1 MDMESGAERIVRSL
15 VDVGPATATVLAD
28 RLGVTPGAVRRHL
41 DPMLDKGLLT
51 AGDQAPYG
59 PRTERGRGRPARV
72 YAVTDA
78 GREWLPKGYE
88 ALSVELLRFL
98 RDEVGP
104 DAVVSFATARLG
116 DQRERYAA
124 ALEEVTAQERPYALA
139 QLLTQ
144 EGFAATVDVAGS
156 PIEGTQICQHH
167 CPVGHAAAEF
177 PQLCDAEGAM
187 FSELLDT
194 PVQRLATIGHGD
206 PVCTTH
212 LPAIPVPTRS
222 AS

>member
-15 VDVGPATATVLAD
+15 VDVGPATAAVLAE

-124 ALEEVTAQERPYALA
+124 ALE
-139 QLLTQ
+139 
-144 EGFAATVDVAGS
+144 
-156 PIEGTQICQHH
+156 
-167 CPVGHAAAEF
+167 
-177 PQLCDAEGAM
+177 
-187 FSELLDT
+187 
-194 PVQRLATIGHGD
+194 
-206 PVCTTH
+206 
-212 LPAIPVPTRS
+212 
-222 AS
+222 